1 MELVFL
7 WFLKPPSVPGQGLGY
22 GAMEM
27 ASNTIHG
34 QDRLGNE
41 QVSIRARGA

>member
-7 WFLKPPSVPGQGLGY
+7 WLLKPPSVLGQGLGY
-22 GAMEM
+22 GGVEI
-27 ASNTIHG
+27 ASSTIHR

-41 QVSIRARGA
+41 QVRLRARGA